1 MVMCERKFR
10 QAMVLHVKSMS
21 MKIWHQLQESRE
33 YPFAKQGRLQVTLI
47 NKKAD

>member
-1 MVMCERKFR
+1 MCERKFR

-33 YPFAKQGRLQVTLI
+33 YPLVKQGRLQVILI